1 MKKRIRL
8 TFLIVFMAVIITGGA
23 TMLSIGK
30 KATIQTDIHLKGVP
44 SDIEEA
50 LYYGSF
56 AANSHN
62 TQSWKVAL
70 KPKQGQ
76 LTISLDKKRSLDV
89 VDPKNRELYIS
100 LGCYSQSLKMAFEAY
115 GYKVDLEQTSPSAN
129 NHYQAIIFN
138 FQKDQHKKMNQKQI
152 ELIKKRHTDK
162 RKFLTK
168 KLDRGF
174 IAQATKRYKN
184 LHYYPRSSQEFTYL
198 KDGSIRAVKKQSSNP
213 DFLKEQSDW
222 LRFSNQESKEK
233 KDGISGD
240 MLGLN
245 PLLKSLYFM
254 TTNHETATG
263 QGFAKQSLSTL
274 EKQVNN
280 CAGFFV
286 MTGKQT
292 LENWIAAGRQVQ
304 AFWDDCTEKNI
315 AIQPISA
322 MMEVPSYNKNL
333 EKDLQLNQPVQMILR
348 AGQVETYGENSGVRR
363 DLTDYIQVK
372 D

>member
-1 MKKRIRL
+1 M
-8 TFLIVFMAVIITGGA
+8 
-23 TMLSIGK
+23 
-30 KATIQTDIHLKGVP
+30 
-44 SDIEEA
+44 
-50 LYYGSF
+50 
-56 AANSHN
+56 
-62 TQSWKVAL
+62 
-70 KPKQGQ
+70 
-76 LTISLDKKRSLDV
+76 
-89 VDPKNRELYIS
+89 
-100 LGCYSQSLKMAFEAY
+100 
-115 GYKVDLEQTSPSAN
+115 
-129 NHYQAIIFN
+129 
-138 FQKDQHKKMNQKQI
+138 
-152 ELIKKRHTDK
+152 
-162 RKFLTK
+162 
-168 KLDRGF
+168 
-174 IAQATKRYKN
+174 
-184 LHYYPRSSQEFTYL
+184 
-198 KDGSIRAVKKQSSNP
+198 VKKQSSNP

-304 AFWDDCTEKNI
+304 AFWYDCTEKNI

>member
-1 MKKRIRL
+1 
-8 TFLIVFMAVIITGGA
+8 
-23 TMLSIGK
+23 MLSIGK

-129 NHYQAIIFN
+129 NYYQAIIFN

-304 AFWDDCTEKNI
+304 AFWYDCTEKNI